1 MVFKERRCSGCFGP
15 WNGIGSLCNVCKQT
29 NYLASISQSNSVR
42 SSTNGTEFTLP
53 FKWVIILS
61 AIFAVLY
68 WLHFAPVR
76 FIVILIKLII
86 WLPLGLMLGWDPDFN
101 F

>member
-15 WNGIGSLCNVCKQT
+15 WNGIGSVCNICKQT
-29 NYLASISQSNSVR
+29 NYLASISQTNLASSSGNSV
-42 SSTNGTEFTLP
+42 EFSLP
-53 FKWVIILS
+53 FKWVIIFS

-68 WLHFAPVR
+68 WLDFAPVK
-76 FIVILIKLII
+76 FIVILIKFII
-86 WLPLGLMLGWDPDFN
+86 WMPLGLMVGWEPDFN